1 MKIQATL
8 QYFKST
14 KGTHVYQD
22 KSKNVLITSLYIKRF
37 AFAPPAHIPKT
48 ITLTIEAGANDNE

>member
-1 MKIQATL
+1 MPITATL

-22 KSKNVLITSLYIKRF
+22 RSKNAPVPTLYIKR
-37 AFAPPAHIPKT
+37 AALPDDESVISSIT
-48 ITLTIEAGANDNE
+48 IIIEQV